1 MDFSVAGAPCQ
12 PAKPCAGAS
21 GSPRTPHPGRGG
33 LAPQPGRLRR
43 GLDRGGDTGV
53 SACGTTR
60 LEGATGHEG
69 RPGGR
74 AARDRRDRPLPGCP
88 PRRGDPRRA
97 GRVRGFRYVGMSVV
111 PPPVESDRRT
121 HRRRNWL
128 PEERREARGCGPP
141 VHGNRQRHDQLP
153 GVGTFLGAMKHSRG
167 VLCTSL
173 PDTD

>member
-1 MDFSVAGAPCQ
+1 MRADQADGL
-12 PAKPCAGAS
+12 PAIGE
-21 GSPRTPHPGRGG
+21 TGRY
-33 LAPQPGRLRR
+33 L
-43 GLDRGGDTGV
+43 GV
-53 SACGTTR
+53 
-60 LEGATGHEG
+60 
-69 RPGGR
+69 RPGVEILV
-74 AARDRRDRPLPGCP
+74 APD
-88 PRRGDPRRA
+88 
-97 GRVRGFRYVGMSVV
+97 GFVDFGTEGMSVV